1 MPIIVKQVAVCST
14 ILHKQIIIQTRRDC
28 GHGLI
33 RCVTV
38 LPDNRLRVQPIIQS

>member
-14 ILHKQIIIQTRRDC
+14 IIHKHSIIQTRRDC

-33 RCVTV
+33 QCVTV
-38 LPDNRLRVQPIIQS
+38 LPDNRVQPIIQS